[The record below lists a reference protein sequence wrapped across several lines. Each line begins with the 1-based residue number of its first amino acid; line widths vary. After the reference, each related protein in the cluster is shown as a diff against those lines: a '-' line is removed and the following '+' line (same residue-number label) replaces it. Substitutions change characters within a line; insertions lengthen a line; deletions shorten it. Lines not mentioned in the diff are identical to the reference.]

1 MLTAKDIMST
11 TVITLTPGM
20 EIVAAAGIL
29 MDNHINGA
37 PVINES
43 NAIVGILS
51 QDDLVT
57 QQKKIPLPSYFVV
70 LDALIPLHSSRQVE
84 KELEKIAAA
93 TVEQAMTPDP
103 VCVHP
108 DTPVEDIATIM
119 VNKKIHTIPVVDK
132 DNRLVGI
139 VGKEDILRTILP
151 APETKKQTTS

>member
-11 TVITLTPGM
+11 KVITLSPGM
-20 EIVAAAGIL
+20 EVVTAAGIL

-37 PVINES
+37 PVVDES
-43 NAIVGILS
+43 GAIVGILS

-70 LDALIPLHSSRQVE
+70 LDALIPLRSSGQVQ
-84 KELEKIAAA
+84 KELEKIAAT
-93 TVEQAMTPDP
+93 TVEHAMTPGP

-119 VNKKIHTIPVVDK
+119 VDKKIHTIPVVDE

-139 VGKEDILRTILP
+139 IGKEDILRTIIP
-151 APETKKQTTS
+151 APGTKKQTTS